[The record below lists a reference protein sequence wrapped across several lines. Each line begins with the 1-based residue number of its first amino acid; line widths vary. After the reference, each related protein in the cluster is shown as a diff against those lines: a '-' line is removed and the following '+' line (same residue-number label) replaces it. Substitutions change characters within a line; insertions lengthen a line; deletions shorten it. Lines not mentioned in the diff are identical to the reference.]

1 MKIIS
6 KYILKEH
13 AGPLLFAFTAL
24 TSLLLLNY
32 IARQL
37 GQLVGKGLGW
47 QVIGEF
53 LLLSVPF
60 TFAMTV
66 PMAVLVSTLYAF
78 SRLASE
84 NEVTALKASGVSM
97 WRLLTPVL
105 VMGALFS
112 AGMLVFNDQVLPR
125 SNHRLAQLQYDIVRT
140 KPTFALKEQV
150 INELQRERL
159 YLRASRVLEGTSRLT
174 DVTVYDLSDPLRRR
188 TIYADSGKIA
198 LAPNM
203 RDLHMTL
210 YDGVM
215 HEVPTSDPTQLTRL
229 FYSVDRIRVPDV
241 ASQFQQTTQG
251 QTKSDREMTVCEMSR
266 LADVADVRR
275 RQALNQYERSVAE
288 LARAT
293 GKPAPEPKVVS
304 LKPSPTLGSAYC
316 GLVTRLAGL
325 FGGPDTL
332 HAATPS
338 QQPPQA
344 RNDAPPLPDAA
355 RRKAAALRWP
365 QRAQGAPGA
374 PGTPGAANAAPARP
388 AQPDTAPAAPPAVTP
403 APVVTPDTNLAVAA
417 VDTHSLVVGRDDA
430 KFQVQANRNDA
441 NRYLVEIHKKFSLA
455 VACFAFVLVGAPV
468 ALRVPRGGVGLTLGV
483 SFAIFGLYYVG
494 LISGESLADRNIMSP
509 GLAMWSTNILMLI
522 VGLVLTVR
530 MGHETGSH
538 RGGGGL
544 GEVFAR
550 ARYRRRIS
558 RSAA

>member
-53 LLLSVPF
+53 LLLSIPF

-97 WRLLTPVL
+97 WRLLAPVL

-125 SNHRLAQLQYDIVRT
+125 SNHRLAQLQYDILRT

-159 YLRASRVLEGTSRLT
+159 YLRASRVYEGTSRLT

-198 LAPNM
+198 LAANM

-229 FYSVDRIRVPDV
+229 FYAVDRIRVPDV

-275 RQALNQYERSVAE
+275 RQAQNQYERSVAE
-288 LARAT
+288 LARAK
-293 GKPAPEPKVVS
+293 GKRAPEPKVVK
-304 LKPSPTLGSAYC
+304 LEPSPTLGSVYC
-316 GLVTRLAGL
+316 GLVTRLAGV
-325 FGGPDTL
+325 FGAPDSL

-338 QQPPQA
+338 QQPPKA
-344 RNDAPPLPDAA
+344 RNDAQPDT
-355 RRKAAALRWP
+355 
-365 QRAQGAPGA
+365 
-374 PGTPGAANAAPARP
+374 GTPAPAAAPA
-388 AQPDTAPAAPPAVTP
+388 VVP
-403 APVVTPDTNLAVAA
+403 APVVAPDTSLAVAA
-417 VDTHSLVVGRDDA
+417 VDTHSLAVGRDDA

-468 ALRVPRGGVGLTLGV
+468 ALRFPRGGVGLTLGV

-509 GLAMWSTNILMLI
+509 GLAMWSTNIMMFV

-530 MGHETGSH
+530 MGHETGTH

-550 ARYRRRIS
+550 ARYRRGMR